1 MNIGLVYDK
10 GSNIRGS
17 VKGYVDS
24 NYANDLNRKTSLTGY
39 IFISS
44 RGAISW
50 NVIFQSTI
58 TLFTIEVRYMTLTKI
73 WNKLYN

>member
-24 NYANDLNRKTSLTGY
+24 NYANDLNRKKLLTGY
-39 IFISS
+39 IFTSS

-58 TLFTIEVRYMTLTKI
+58 TLFTIEARYMTLTKI

>member
-1 MNIGLVYDK
+1 MNIVLVYDK
-10 GSNIRGS
+10 GSSIRDN

-24 NYANDLNRKTSLTGY
+24 NYANDLNIKTSLTGH
-39 IFISS
+39 IFTFSG
-44 RGAISW
+44 GAISW

-58 TLFTIEVRYMTLTKI
+58 TLFTIEARYMTLTKI

>member
-1 MNIGLVYDK
+1 LVYDR

-39 IFISS
+39 IFTFS

-58 TLFTIEVRYMTLTKI
+58 TLFTIEVGYMTLTKI
-73 WNKLYN
+73 WKKLYN